1 MPLIPQDT
9 PKAAAVKKILS
20 KITLPPGFHIDLYAL
35 VPDARHMAVGP
46 QGVAVFVGTRKN
58 KIYVITDRSRS
69 FVGDEVKEFAPSLP
83 KRVPDGLCFSK
94 DGFMFSIEQN
104 RILMYPA
111 AEFFYESAD
120 VVAIPVVAEGQLVPK
135 AEESYNR
142 TRSACNASRF
152 FRPISAVWTTSPQ
165 APVSLGTT

>member
-1 MPLIPQDT
+1 
-9 PKAAAVKKILS
+9 
-20 KITLPPGFHIDLYAL
+20 
-35 VPDARHMAVGP
+35 MAVGP

-94 DGFMFSIEQN
+94 DGFLFGVEQN

-120 VVAIPVVAEGQLVPK
+120 VVAIPIVAEGQLVPK

-142 TRSACNASRF
+142 TRSSCNSSRF
-152 FRPISAVWTTSPQ
+152 FGLYQR
-165 APVSLGTT
+165 LGQHPRSCRRA